1 MITDL
6 GRSINNTLT
15 SLFSSKVDDSK
26 IEQAINEICD
36 SLLVSNVNPQYVDSL
51 KSSLKSKLSSSSIPP
66 GFNKSKAVQNAVF
79 ESLVK
84 LLDPKIK
91 GYEIVKGKSNVI
103 VFVGLQGCG
112 KTTSICK
119 YANFYKKKG
128 LKVGII
134 CADTF
139 RAGAFDQVKQNALKI
154 KVPFYGSEEVDPV
167 VVASEGVSRFKK
179 EDFDLILVD
188 TSGRHTQETELF
200 LEMKDII
207 KAVNPDNIV
216 FVMDAGIGQSAE
228 DQAIGFKEAVDVGT
242 IIITKVDGTNKSGGA
257 ISSVA
262 ATQCPIQFVGTGE
275 GMDDFEPF
283 EAKGFVSRMLG
294 MGDVD
299 ALYKKVSELNL
310 NEKEIVDKLSKGKY
324 TLKDFSTH
332 YQQILSL
339 GPIGKLLEMVPGFS
353 NVPLP
358 SENQFKKL
366 VYMFDSLS
374 KKELNSDGTILE
386 NEPSRIM
393 RVAKGSGIPYKEVL
407 DFIDQFK
414 KMSQLMKKLST
425 DPLFG
430 NFFQDPSKMSLAQ
443 KSKMKQN
450 SKNFMSSEMMNNL
463 SRFL

>member
-1 MITDL
+1 
-6 GRSINNTLT
+6 
-15 SLFSSKVDDSK
+15 
-26 IEQAINEICD
+26 
-36 SLLVSNVNPQYVDSL
+36 
-51 KSSLKSKLSSSSIPP
+51 
-66 GFNKSKAVQNAVF
+66 
-79 ESLVK
+79 
-84 LLDPKIK
+84 
-91 GYEIVKGKSNVI
+91 
-103 VFVGLQGCG
+103 
-112 KTTSICK
+112 
-119 YANFYKKKG
+119 
-128 LKVGII
+128 
-134 CADTF
+134 
-139 RAGAFDQVKQNALKI
+139 
-154 KVPFYGSEEVDPV
+154 
-167 VVASEGVSRFKK
+167 
-179 EDFDLILVD
+179 
-188 TSGRHTQETELF
+188 
-200 LEMKDII
+200 
-207 KAVNPDNIV
+207 
-216 FVMDAGIGQSAE
+216 
-228 DQAIGFKEAVDVGT
+228 
-242 IIITKVDGTNKSGGA
+242 
-257 ISSVA
+257 
-262 ATQCPIQFVGTGE
+262 
-275 GMDDFEPF
+275 MDDYEPF

-374 KKELNSDGTILE
+374 KKELNSDGSILE